1 MASNPSHV
9 VSWDLFQHNQLPY
22 LELRR
27 PFILGSAE
35 AQWRPTVAHFFV
47 RVCADRGL
55 LQRLYTQNIDG
66 LDQVLALLGC
76 RFTRGDRVC
85 VCVCVCAFGLFTQVA
100 NTLNEPANP
109 MSSSDPCLNF
119 CS

>member
-1 MASNPSHV
+1 MASNPSHAA
-9 VSWDLFQHNQLPY
+9 SWDLFQHNQLPY

-66 LDQVLALLGC
+66 LDQVLALREC
-76 RFTRGDRVC
+76 DWVE
-85 VCVCVCAFGLFTQVA
+85 A
-100 NTLNEPANP
+100 E
-109 MSSSDPCLNF
+109 
-119 CS
+119 